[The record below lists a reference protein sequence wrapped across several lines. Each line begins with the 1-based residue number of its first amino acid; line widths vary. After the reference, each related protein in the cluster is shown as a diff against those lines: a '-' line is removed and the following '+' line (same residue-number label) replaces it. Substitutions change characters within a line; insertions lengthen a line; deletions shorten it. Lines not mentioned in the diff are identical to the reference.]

1 MNNKYDDIINLKHH
15 ISKNH
20 QQMTMEN
27 RASQFSPFSALD
39 GYEASI
45 IETTREVDKKINLC
59 EEDENILNNKIQ
71 ILDDNIKLKYDVK
84 IKYFIKDSFKDGG
97 EYLEVIDK
105 IRKIDKVNREIILE
119 NKQRI
124 NIDDIINI
132 ESVLFK
138 IENGGNYE

>member
-27 RASQFSPFSALD
+27 RASQFSPFSALE
-39 GYEASI
+39 GYETSI

-59 EEDENILNNKIQ
+59 EEDENILNNKIK

-97 EYLEVIDK
+97 EYLWVIDK

-124 NIDDIINI
+124 KIDDIINI
-132 ESVLFK
+132 ESVLFN

>member
-27 RASQFSPFSALD
+27 RASQFSPFSALE
-39 GYEASI
+39 GYETSI

-124 NIDDIINI
+124 KIDDIINI
-132 ESVLFK
+132 ESVLFN

>member
-1 MNNKYDDIINLKHH
+1 MNNKYDDIINLEHP

-20 QQMTMEN
+20 KQMSLED
-27 RASQFSPFSALD
+27 RASQFSPFSALE

-45 IETTREVDKKINLC
+45 IETTREVYKKINLC
-59 EEDENILNNKIQ
+59 EEEENILNNKIQ
-71 ILDDNIKLKYDVK
+71 ILEDNIKLRYDIK
-84 IKYFIKDSFKDGG
+84 IKYFIKDNYKDGG

-124 NIDDIINI
+124 KIDDIINI

>member
-27 RASQFSPFSALD
+27 RASQFSPFSALE

-59 EEDENILNNKIQ
+59 EEDENILNSKIQ
-71 ILDDNIKLKYDVK
+71 ILEDNIKLRYDVK
-84 IKYFIKDSFKDGG
+84 IKYFVKDNFKDGG

-124 NIDDIINI
+124 KIDDIINI

>member
-1 MNNKYDDIINLKHH
+1 MSNKYDDIINLEHH

-20 QQMTMEN
+20 KQMSLEN
-27 RASQFSPFSALD
+27 RASQFSPFSALE

-59 EEDENILNNKIQ
+59 EEDENILNSKIQ
-71 ILDDNIKLKYDVK
+71 ILEDNIKLRYDIK
-84 IKYFIKDSFKDGG
+84 IKYFVKDIFKDGG

-132 ESVLFK
+132 ESVLFQDGK
-138 IENGGNYE
+138 WR